1 MRALSFDHIK
11 GNFLIKIFKKSH
23 PGLNHRSAFHY
34 HRATRA
40 VYVENSHIWIDP
52 PLLKTKLKQNLHL
65 LTTAAGGIKPGSR
78 PSLNCNVPTCYQ
90 SWKVFQPFSNLAQYP
105 RKGVPGA
112 PADFLLTDGWD
123 GWDGMDGM
131 VGPLFFFGPY
141 LENYFII
148 FHNFFSSLKYMF
160 LKFYLEYSQ
169 KKKCHPRMV
178 ILKSK
183 KKFPRQIFPVNKK
196 SAGAPGTPL
205 RKWKDNITTYQ

>member
-1 MRALSFDHIK
+1 MGALSFDHIK

-90 SWKVFQPFSNLAQYP
+90 SWKVFQPFSTLAQYS
-105 RKGVPGA
+105 RNGVPGT
-112 PADFLLTDGWD
+112 PADFSDGWVMD
-123 GWDGMDGM
+123 GWMGDEWMDGW
-131 VGPLFFFGPY
+131 VELLFFCFVYFSKTTFNFILLVSGPLRRCFKV
-141 LENYFII
+141 
-148 FHNFFSSLKYMF
+148 SLV
-160 LKFYLEYSQ
+160 
-169 KKKCHPRMV
+169 KK
-178 ILKSK
+178 
-183 KKFPRQIFPVNKK
+183 
-196 SAGAPGTPL
+196 
-205 RKWKDNITTYQ
+205 